1 MTLHLAESLRPDE
14 KLMSAIFRQG
24 PMVRLLTIS
33 LLLLLVP
40 ARAGAAGPAGTLRTP
55 SKAYEHLADLVIDI
69 NTDDLVIEDAP
80 EDDDE
85 TAERQ
90 AEEVLCLAPPCG
102 IKAEAVPLTKLPVPW
117 ILRLTSG
124 SAWA

>member
-1 MTLHLAESLRPDE
+1 
-14 KLMSAIFRQG
+14 MS
-24 PMVRLLTIS
+24 RLLTIS

-55 SKAYEHLADLVIDI
+55 SKAYENLADLVVDI
-69 NTDDLVIEDAP
+69 NTDDLVIEDLDD
-80 EDDDE
+80 DDDE